1 MLFRVVKIK
10 FFICFIFCICLIT
23 AGCTDNGLLFRS
35 FVQYEQT
42 QSDGTYYIGEPY
54 TIRGILYTPAENYS
68 YREKGA
74 ASWYRRD
81 DAHRLTTNGEVFD
94 EGEMTAAHK
103 TLPLPSLV
111 RITNLENGNVAIV
124 RVNDRGPNVNNRLID
139 VSQKAAAALE
149 FQATG
154 TTMVEVEV
162 LADESRRLKEIALG
176 KTTKT
181 SLIEEK
187 NLNESLIPLGSE
199 QVVYQPDVAVMP
211 LYEELVLEEPTV
223 ETSSAVSLETEKP
236 LDLVGDSFETMP
248 SSNTTVVSEG
258 VETSK
263 DETVLLQEKNL
274 ESSIQN
280 VEEFAP
286 VLQEGYVIQ
295 IGAFANDANIER
307 ASAIVS
313 DFGTV
318 IKAPRGELTIVRV
331 GPFKNEEIAREV
343 LDKVHQA
350 GYGDAIVQFQK

>member
-10 FFICFIFCICLIT
+10 FFIYCIPFISLILG
-23 AGCTDNGLLFRS
+23 GCTDNGLLFRS
-35 FVQYEQT
+35 LVQYEQT
-42 QSDGTYYIGEPY
+42 QSDGTYYIGDPY
-54 TIRGILYTPAENYS
+54 TIRGVRYIPAEDYN

-81 DAHRLTTNGEVFD
+81 DAHRLTTNGEIFD

-162 LADESRRLKEIALG
+162 LADESRRLKEMALG

-211 LYEELVLEEPTV
+211 LYEEVVLEEPIV
-223 ETSSAVSLETEKP
+223 ETSVVSLETEKP
-236 LDLVGDSFETMP
+236 LDLVGESFETTT

-258 VETSK
+258 LETSK
-263 DETVLLQEKNL
+263 DETVLFQEKNL

-280 VEEFAP
+280 VEEFVP

-295 IGAFANDANIER
+295 IGAFANKANIER
-307 ASAIVS
+307 VSAVVS
-313 DFGTV
+313 DLGTV
-318 IKAPRGELTIVRV
+318 IKAPRGELTIVRI